1 MYKSELVMNK
11 LNQAETLL
19 QRVVSLVEQVAQ
31 LDENGDGCSVGKFM
45 TAADEMANLLDELGY
60 EIAMPMQVE
69 EDEREEEIATLEARL
84 AELRA
89 Q

>member
-1 MYKSELVMNK
+1 
-11 LNQAETLL
+11 
-19 QRVVSLVEQVAQ
+19 
-31 LDENGDGCSVGKFM
+31 M
-45 TAADEMANLLDELGY
+45 TTADELADLISELGY